1 MLLKILTAN
10 DAMKEALLD
19 QVNTDVNVSGEK
31 NWQARNYDSKMD
43 SALGGC

>member
-31 NWQARNYDSKMD
+31 TGK
-43 SALGGC
+43 LGITTQKWIQL